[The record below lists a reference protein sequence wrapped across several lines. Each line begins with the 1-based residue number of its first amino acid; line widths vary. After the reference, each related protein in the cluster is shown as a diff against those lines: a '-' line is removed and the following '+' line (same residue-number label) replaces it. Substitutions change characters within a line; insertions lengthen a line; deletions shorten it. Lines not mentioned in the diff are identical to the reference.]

1 MIESIKSMYSEPSF
15 PLSLSLPPSP
25 PIYYA
30 YYLMIIFPSEHHVV
44 GDLGTVL
51 EFAALKPK
59 TSTPTPW
66 LPRIRFTRISMT

>member
-15 PLSLSLPPSP
+15 PLSLYLPPSP

-51 EFAALKPK
+51 EFAALKPN
-59 TSTPTPW
+59 
-66 LPRIRFTRISMT
+66 ISILLREQIE

>member
-1 MIESIKSMYSEPSF
+1 MYSEPSF
-15 PLSLSLPPSP
+15 PLSLYLPASP

-59 TSTPTPW
+59 YIYTFVRANWVLDLTGHMSFLTE
-66 LPRIRFTRISMT
+66 RD